1 MRIMRPRAPL
11 DPDPEKERRPRARA
25 DVVLDTERGLCI
37 LYSPDPYDID
47 LDDLR
52 TEAQFSEWV
61 YHLKEKSWVTDEQ
74 LAQFMRIIAEYRGFA
89 LPNQH
94 PGPRIA
100 GSTGSK
106 QTFR

>member
-1 MRIMRPRAPL
+1 MHPRYPL
-11 DPDPEKERRPRARA
+11 NPDPNAERRSRGRA
-25 DVVLDTERGLCI
+25 DVVLDRERGLCI

-47 LDDLR
+47 LDDIR

-74 LAQFMRIIAEYRGFA
+74 LAQFMRLIAEYKGFA
-89 LPNQH
+89 LPDQH
-94 PGPRIA
+94 LGPRIA

-106 QTFR
+106 